1 MNRHF
6 PEWLKVK
13 APRSYDVEK
22 IKKLNIITICEESK
36 CPNRAICYSKSVA
49 TFMILGK
56 NCTRMCKYCN
66 VIKNNAC
73 SDESF
78 DIEQILYAIEK
89 LDLKHVVITSVTR
102 DDLYDGGAEYFAR
115 LISVI
120 KENFCKI
127 TIEVLI
133 PDFFGKE
140 IFLKDVVLQSPD
152 IIGHNIDI
160 VKSLYPKIKPGASYK
175 RSINVLQKLKQLNE
189 SIFTKSFIMVG
200 LGEKF
205 KEIIA
210 VMNDLK
216 EAKCDI
222 LMIGQYL
229 RPGLSNL
236 DVVEYVNPEI
246 FRKYELMAKKLKF
259 KYIVSGPF
267 VRSSYNSYEILNDLR
282 IK

>member
-13 APRSYDVEK
+13 APRSCDVEK
-22 IKKLNIITICEESK
+22 IKKLNITTICEESK
-36 CPNRAICYSKSVA
+36 CPNRAICYSKNVA
-49 TFMILGK
+49 TFMILGN

-66 VIKNNAC
+66 VIKNTAC
-73 SDESF
+73 SEESS
-78 DIEQILYAIEK
+78 DIEKILYAIDK

-102 DDLYDGGAEYFAR
+102 DDLHDGGAGYFAK
-115 LISVI
+115 IVSVI
-120 KENFCKI
+120 KEIFCNI
-127 TIEVLI
+127 TIEILI
-133 PDFFGKE
+133 PDFRGKNF
-140 IFLKDVVLQSPD
+140 FLKDVVLKSPD

-160 VKSLYPKIKPGASYK
+160 VESLYPKIKPGASYK
-175 RSINVLQKLKQLNE
+175 RSINVLQKLKRLND

-205 KEIIA
+205 KEVVA

-216 EAKCDI
+216 EVGCDI

-229 RPGLSNL
+229 KPSLANV

-246 FRKYELMAKKLKF
+246 FHRYK
-259 KYIVSGPF
+259 
-267 VRSSYNSYEILNDLR
+267 ILNDLQLD
-282 IK
+282 KNFK